1 MNVWQWI
8 VETLRAYPELALF
21 LALAVGFWIG
31 PKKLAGFSLGNVTAT
46 LLAAVAIG
54 QLGIQVPGPIKSTF
68 FLLFLFAVGYGV
80 GPQFFQGLSKDGPKQ
95 IGFSLIVLVLCLL
108 APYICARMAGLDVG
122 YAVGLYAGSQTIS
135 ASIGVATDQI
145 NRLGFPPDQAKV
157 YLDAIPVGY
166 AVTYIFGTIGSAIIL
181 AQLGPRLIRVDLAAA
196 CADYEK
202 KMGGGQMTH
211 DPGVFSAYRQIEVR
225 AYRVTPESGLT
236 GKPVREL
243 FPGFRIFVERIH
255 RGGEILEADSGSTL
269 EPGDVAAISGP
280 RSALVG
286 RVEAVIPEVDDPPL
300 LDVPV
305 TMVDIFVRSKA
316 VNGRTLR
323 ELADEPY
330 TRGVYLRKIMRNMV
344 EIPVLPETQILR
356 GDILTIGGST
366 RNVDTAVA
374 SIGHADRPTESTDL
388 AVVAAGIL
396 AGGLMGAL
404 SFGWGGIPISLSTS
418 GGALL
423 AGLIL
428 GYLRT
433 VHPTF
438 GNIPGPALW
447 LMNTLGL
454 NVFIAIVGINAGPGF
469 IAGLQQ
475 VGLSLFLWG
484 VVATVLPLIA
494 AVLIGYHVFGFH
506 PAILFGVCAG
516 VRTTTAALG
525 MVQEAAKSKVPAL
538 GYGMPYAIGNTVLTI
553 FGMVIVLLMTRGP

>member
-95 IGFSLIVLVLCLL
+95 IGFSLIVLALCLL
-108 APYICARMAGLDVG
+108 APYVCARMAGLDVG

-145 NRLGFPPDQAKV
+145 NRLGLPPEQAKV

-202 KMGGGQMTH
+202 KMGGGQTTH

-243 FPGFRIFVERIH
+243 FPGLRIFVERIH

-269 EPGDVAAISGP
+269 EPGDVVAISGP

-286 RVEAVIPEVDDPPL
+286 ASR
-300 LDVPV
+300 
-305 TMVDIFVRSKA
+305 RWS
-316 VNGRTLR
+316 
-323 ELADEPY
+323 
-330 TRGVYLRKIMRNMV
+330 RK
-344 EIPVLPETQILR
+344 
-356 GDILTIGGST
+356 
-366 RNVDTAVA
+366 
-374 SIGHADRPTESTDL
+374 
-388 AVVAAGIL
+388 
-396 AGGLMGAL
+396 
-404 SFGWGGIPISLSTS
+404 W
-418 GGALL
+418 
-423 AGLIL
+423 
-428 GYLRT
+428 
-433 VHPTF
+433 
-438 GNIPGPALW
+438 
-447 LMNTLGL
+447 
-454 NVFIAIVGINAGPGF
+454 
-469 IAGLQQ
+469 
-475 VGLSLFLWG
+475 
-484 VVATVLPLIA
+484 
-494 AVLIGYHVFGFH
+494 
-506 PAILFGVCAG
+506 
-516 VRTTTAALG
+516 
-525 MVQEAAKSKVPAL
+525 
-538 GYGMPYAIGNTVLTI
+538 
-553 FGMVIVLLMTRGP
+553 MTRRCSTCRSRWWTYSCAARR